1 MMKKGINVCLGTDG
15 AASNNSLNMIHEMSL
30 AALIHK
36 GTHLSPL
43 SVSAEDTLKMATING
58 AKALKL
64 DDITGSI
71 EVGKRADLA
80 ILDLKQPSMQP
91 VNNPVAALS
100 YSANG
105 SEVDTVIINGEPVM
119 EGRKLLT
126 IDEDLIYS
134 ENEKIRRRICQ

>member
-1 MMKKGINVCLGTDG
+1 
-15 AASNNSLNMIHEMSL
+15 
-30 AALIHK
+30 
-36 GTHLSPL
+36 
-43 SVSAEDTLKMATING
+43 MATING